1 MVSSTTATTNS
12 GDSTHLSQKGF
23 SDSPSDSVAVMIEV
37 NVRLLQTKLE
47 NACSRGL
54 LDVFSSAGKSKTVFL
69 SAYDEYASHISRV
82 EEDLCAYLRVRSV
95 IMYLMVL

>member
-1 MVSSTTATTNS
+1 MVSSSTATTNS

-54 LDVFSSAGKSKTVFL
+54 VDVFSSTGKSKSVFS
-69 SAYDEYASHISRV
+69 SAYDEYASHVSQI
-82 EEDLCAYLRVRSV
+82 EEDLCAYLRVHNYCNIV
-95 IMYLMVL
+95 N